1 MLSLGQVTRPVGHGG
16 RSGDSKEHPAVQFEQ
31 SQSNSSASLVE
42 RNADDDV
49 HQPQT
54 TSQVKQNKTKQ
65 NKTEEHPPWMS
76 RDQYWLV
83 TSLSIRSQS
92 ANVYKTATRFRFLPP
107 SLSIPLSLN
116 YYYYHHYYYYFD
128 FSSKKNRYTQ
138 SIASSLLEQANEFLR
153 FCVDFVLLSNLITS
167 KRWKVKNWK

>member
-65 NKTEEHPPWMS
+65 NKTKQNKTKQKNILHGCH
-76 RDQYWLV
+76 V
-83 TSLSIRSQS
+83 ISID
-92 ANVYKTATRFRFLPP
+92 L
-107 SLSIPLSLN
+107 
-116 YYYYHHYYYYFD
+116 
-128 FSSKKNRYTQ
+128 
-138 SIASSLLEQANEFLR
+138 
-153 FCVDFVLLSNLITS
+153 
-167 KRWKVKNWK
+167 